1 MSQYLVLS
9 RIQIQNANC
18 IAGFTWGFP
27 AITHYLGFTHAMQ
40 RQLSATFDIALGGC
54 AIVSH
59 DYQLRVYKPSPRAN
73 FEFLQSKGSYTFK
86 PKFDKGLM
94 KTPSIIE
101 EGKMNLTTSMVI
113 EVSKELTT
121 NEASIKQL
129 KQAVL
134 AHCLKSRFA
143 GGTILSIGRIDL
155 LSASTNEQLNK
166 LTKKLKRLTMP
177 GFVLKDRSEYLKR
190 HFQRL
195 KEMDENAGLLDG
207 WLDFSAMKYQAQP
220 KLKKNELEATA
231 ETDADWEL
239 LAKPEKG
246 WLVPI
251 MTGYKAISQVYPAG
265 EVANT
270 RDAETPSRFVEAVH
284 TIGEWKS
291 MHRITNIN
299 EIIWRYQPDNDW
311 YLCTQETTKK
321 SSQQTSL
328 SEESETLDFQTAL
341 SNL

>member
-9 RIQIQNANC
+9 HIKIQNANC

-27 AITHYLGFTHAMQ
+27 AITHFLGFTHGMQ
-40 RQLSATFDIALGGC
+40 RQLSKKIDITFGGC
-54 AIVSH
+54 AIVGH
-59 DYQLRVYKPSPRAN
+59 DYQWRVYKPNPRAN
-73 FEFLQSKGSYTFK
+73 FEFIQSKNPPVLAK
-86 PKFDKGLM
+86 HKAAP
-94 KTPSIIE
+94 PPIIE
-101 EGKMNLTTSMVI
+101 EGKMNLTASMII

-121 NEASIKQL
+121 NEASVKQL

-134 AHCLKSRFA
+134 AHCLKSRLA
-143 GGTILSIGRIDL
+143 GGAILSIGRVDL

-177 GFVLKDRSEYLKR
+177 GFVLKDRSEYLKS

-195 KEMDENAGLLDG
+195 KEMDENAALLDA
-207 WLDFSAMKYQAQP
+207 WLDFSAMKYQAKP
-220 KLKKNELEATA
+220 KLKKNEIEVTA
-231 ETDADWEL
+231 ETDADWVL
-239 LAKPEKG
+239 SAKPEKG

-251 MTGYKAISQVYPAG
+251 MTGYKAISQVFPGG

-270 RDAETPSRFVEAVH
+270 RDVDTPSRFVESVH

-291 MHRITNIN
+291 MHRVTNIN

-311 YLCTQETTKK
+311 YLCTQEKTNKP
-321 SSQQTSL
+321 SQQTSL
-328 SEESETLDFQTAL
+328 FEESETLDFQTAL

>member
-9 RIQIQNANC
+9 HIKIQNVNC

-27 AITHYLGFTHAMQ
+27 AITHFLGFTHAMQ
-40 RQLSATFDIALGGC
+40 RQLSTTFDITLGGC

-59 DYQLRVYKPSPRAN
+59 DYQLRVYKPSPKAN
-73 FEFLQSKGSYTFK
+73 FEFIQSKNPPVLAKHKAASV
-86 PKFDKGLM
+86 P
-94 KTPSIIE
+94 IIE
-101 EGKMNLTTSMVI
+101 EGKMNLTASMII

-121 NEASIKQL
+121 NEASVKQL
-129 KQAVL
+129 KQVVL
-134 AHCLKSRFA
+134 AHCLKSRLA
-143 GGTILSIGRIDL
+143 GGTILSIGRVDL

-177 GFVLKDRSEYLKR
+177 GFVLKDRSEYLNR

-195 KEMDENAGLLDG
+195 KETDENAELLDA
-207 WLDFSAMKYQAQP
+207 WLDFSALKYQAQP

-231 ETDADWEL
+231 ETEADWML

-251 MTGYKAISQVYPAG
+251 MTGYKAISKIYSVG

-270 RDAETPSRFVEAVH
+270 RDAETPTRFVEAVH

-311 YLCTQETTKK
+311 YLCTQETTPKP
-321 SSQQTSL
+321 SQQTSL

>member
-9 RIQIQNANC
+9 HIKVQNANC

-27 AITHYLGFTHAMQ
+27 AITHFVGFTHAMQ
-40 RQLSATFDIALGGC
+40 RQLSTTFDITLGGC

-59 DYQLRVYKPSPRAN
+59 DYQLRVYKPSPKAN
-73 FEFLQSKGSYTFK
+73 FEFIQSKNPPVLAKHKAASV
-86 PKFDKGLM
+86 P
-94 KTPSIIE
+94 IIE
-101 EGKMNLTTSMVI
+101 EGKMNLTASMII

-121 NEASIKQL
+121 NEASVKQL
-129 KQAVL
+129 KQVVL
-134 AHCLKSRFA
+134 AHCLKSRLA
-143 GGTILSIGRIDL
+143 GGTILSIGRVDL

-177 GFVLKDRSEYLKR
+177 GFVLKDRSEYLNR

-195 KEMDENAGLLDG
+195 KETDENAELLDA
-207 WLDFSAMKYQAQP
+207 WLDFSALKYQAQP

-231 ETDADWEL
+231 ETEADWML

-251 MTGYKAISQVYPAG
+251 MTGYKAISKIYSVG

-270 RDAETPSRFVEAVH
+270 RDAETPTRFVEAVH

-311 YLCTQETTKK
+311 YLCTQETTPKP
-321 SSQQTSL
+321 SQQTSL

-341 SNL
+341 SKL